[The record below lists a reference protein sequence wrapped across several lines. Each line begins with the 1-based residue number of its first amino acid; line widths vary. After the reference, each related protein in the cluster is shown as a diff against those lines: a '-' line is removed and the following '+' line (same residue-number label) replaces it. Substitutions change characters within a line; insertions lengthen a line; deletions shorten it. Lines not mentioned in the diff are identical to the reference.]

1 MTTISTIGSYPSGR
15 RDEIAIM
22 KDLLQ
27 NMYQPTRLTH
37 MLYKTNLSHGQLRK
51 YLKTLVQMG
60 LIEEI
65 ASPFR
70 SYSITSRGRSFMQI
84 VAAHPSGSFSHK
96 IAPAEKGKN
105 D

>member
-1 MTTISTIGSYPSGR
+1 MTSVSTVSSYPNGR
-15 RDEIAIM
+15 RDELAIM
-22 KDLLQ
+22 KDLMQ

-65 ASPFR
+65 DAPFR
-70 SYSITSRGRSFMQI
+70 SYGITARGRSFMQI
-84 VAAHPSGSFSHK
+84 VAAHPSGSFASK
-96 IAPAEKGKN
+96 VSYPEKG
-105 D
+105 

>member
-1 MTTISTIGSYPSGR
+1 MTATSTVGSYPNGR
-15 RDEIAIM
+15 RDELAIM
-22 KDLLQ
+22 KDLLH

-65 ASPFR
+65 ESPFR
-70 SYSITSRGRSFMQI
+70 SYSITQRGRSFVQI
-84 VAAHPSGSFSHK
+84 VAAHPSGSF
-96 IAPAEKGKN
+96 APKVPYPEKG
-105 D
+105 

>member
-1 MTTISTIGSYPSGR
+1 MTSTATLGSYPTGR
-15 RDEIAIM
+15 RDELAIM

-60 LIEEI
+60 LIEEQEH
-65 ASPFR
+65 PFR
-70 SYSITSRGRSFMQI
+70 SFNITSKGRSFMQI
-84 VAAHPSGSFSHK
+84 VAAHPSGSFAPK
-96 IAPAEKGKN
+96 IAPQEKA
-105 D
+105 

>member
-1 MTTISTIGSYPSGR
+1 MIGSYPNGR

-51 YLKTLVQMG
+51 YLKVLVQMG

-65 ASPFR
+65 GNPFR
-70 SYSITSRGRSFMQI
+70 SYSITSRGREFMQI
-84 VAAHPSGSFSHK
+84 VAAHPSGSITAKVAHS
-96 IAPAEKGKN
+96 EKP
-105 D
+105 